1 MQVRFP
7 RIDYSR
13 VRPDW
18 ATNREFAHDRN
29 ASSTIPTYI
38 EPYLIRIMN
47 RAKNELPEDAAELR
61 QSIEVFN
68 LQEGQHTRQHSAFN
82 RRIRE
87 FYPEILPLELK
98 LKADLERF
106 AATRSLR
113 FNLAYC
119 EGFES
124 LGPPAA
130 QLWFEHSEAFLESA
144 DYEAVALWKWHM
156 AEEFEHREVC
166 YRTFKALY
174 AKGLFGRI
182 VFGGLYRVYGFLFV
196 AGHLGAYTKAVRAA
210 MIERD
215 RSRMSPAERAQ
226 SHKNLKALSRLML
239 RRFVPAL
246 LPVLSPVYDPGRKR
260 APKGMEAY
268 LARFEKGGD
277 MGRDAPATAEG

>member
-18 ATNREFAHDRN
+18 APNREFASDRN

-38 EPYLIRIMN
+38 EPYLIKVMN
-47 RAKNELPEDAAELR
+47 RAKDALPDSAVELR
-61 QSIEVFN
+61 KAIEVFN

-87 FYPEILPLELK
+87 FYPEMLQLELK
-98 LKADLERF
+98 LKADLQRF
-106 AATRSLR
+106 TETRSLR

-130 QLWFEHSEAFLESA
+130 KLWFEHSEGLLEGA

-156 AEEFEHREVC
+156 AEEFEHRDVC
-166 YRTFKALY
+166 YRTYKTLY
-174 AKGLFGRI
+174 AKGLFGQLG
-182 VFGGLYRVYGFLFV
+182 FGWLYRVYGFLVVFI
-196 AGHLGAYTKAVRAA
+196 HLGAYTKSVRNCMLAQ
-210 MIERD
+210 D
-215 RSRMSPAERAQ
+215 RSRMTTAELAQ
-226 SHKNLKALSRLML
+226 SHRNLQAVSKLAI
-239 RRFVPAL
+239 RRFLPAL
-246 LPVLSPVYDPGRKR
+246 LPVLSPFYDPAKKR
-260 APKGMEAY
+260 PPLGMAAY
-268 LARFEKGGD
+268 LARFEKGAD
-277 MGRDAPATAEG
+277 MGRDDPAPAVG

>member
-174 AKGLFGRI
+174 AQGLFGRI
-182 VFGGLYRVYGFLFV
+182 VFGWLYRVYGFLFV

-215 RSRMSPAERAQ
+215 RSRMAPAERAQ

>member
-18 ATNREFAHDRN
+18 APNREFACDRN

-38 EPYLIRIMN
+38 EPYLIKMMN
-47 RAKNELPEDAAELR
+47 RAKDALPESAVELR
-61 QSIEVFN
+61 KAIEVFN

-106 AATRSLR
+106 AETRSLR

-130 QLWFEHSEAFLESA
+130 KLWFEHSEALLEGA
-144 DYEAVALWKWHM
+144 DYEAVTLWKWHM

-174 AKGLFGRI
+174 AQGPVAAIGLGW
-182 VFGGLYRVYGFLFV
+182 LYRLYGFLFV
-196 AGHLGAYTKAVRAA
+196 FFHLGAYTKAVRDC
-210 MIERD
+210 MLTRD
-215 RSRMSPAERAQ
+215 RIRMTPRELTRSRR
-226 SHKNLKALSRLML
+226 NLQAVSRLAL
-239 RRFVPAL
+239 RRFLPAL
-246 LPVLSPVYDPGRKR
+246 LPVLSPFYNPAKKR
-260 APKGMEAY
+260 PPRGMDAY
-268 LARFEKGGD
+268 LARFDRGGD
-277 MGRDAPATAEG
+277 MGRDPPAAVG

>member
-1 MQVRFP
+1 VQVRFP

-18 ATNREFAHDRN
+18 APNHEFAHDRN

-47 RAKNELPEDAAELR
+47 RAKDALPQSEAELR
-61 QSIEVFN
+61 QAIEFFN
-68 LQEGQHTRQHSAFN
+68 HQEGQHTRQHSAFN

-87 FYPEILPLELK
+87 FYPDILPLEMK
-98 LKADLERF
+98 LKEDLERF
-106 AATRSLR
+106 AETKSLR

-130 QLWFEHSEAFLESA
+130 KIWFEDSDALLEGA
-144 DYEAVALWKWHM
+144 DYEATAMWKWHM

-166 YRTFKALY
+166 WRTFKTLY
-174 AKGLFGRI
+174 AKGFLGGLFVGW
-182 VFGGLYRVYGFLFV
+182 LYRVYGFLFV
-196 AGHLGAYTKAVRAA
+196 FFHLGAYTKAVRQVMVA
-210 MIERD
+210 RD
-215 RSRMSPAERAQ
+215 RSRMSADELAQ
-226 SHKNLKALSRLML
+226 SYRNAKAVARLML
-239 RRFVPAL
+239 RSFLPAL
-246 LPVLSPVYDPGRKR
+246 LPVLSPLYDPGKKR
-260 APKGMEAY
+260 PPRGMDAY

-277 MGRDAPATAEG
+277 MGREAPAAIGG